1 MRDCCTLR
9 TVNVPRLTVLVILA
23 QVATFLSARA
33 PDASSD
39 WPQWRGVRRDGVTD
53 ETNWETK
60 WPAGGPKQL
69 WKISLGP
76 GASSM
81 AVSRGR
87 LYTVGNI
94 SDKDIVYCLDAETGK
109 EIWRFSYSC
118 PLDARQFE
126 GGPAA
131 TPTVDDNRVYT
142 LSHEGDL
149 FCLDAASGKVVWSK
163 NLPKDFDGRRPHW
176 GYAGSPLIADKLLIV
191 DAGGRGSS
199 TVALDKSTGN
209 VVWKAGQDDASYGA
223 PIAFEYGGK
232 KCVASFNAF
241 GLVVREV
248 ATGAEVARHPW
259 KTSYDVNATTPI
271 VTGDKIFIASGYSK
285 GGALIQLDSAGPQ
298 VLWQTKNM
306 RNQLATS
313 VLWKGNLYGFD
324 DSTLTCLDFATGD
337 VQWKQ
342 QGLGKGTVILGGGKL
357 IVLGEQGE
365 LVIANASPAQ
375 FKELARASVLTGR
388 CWVAPVLS
396 DGKIYCRNN
405 AGDLVCMDVRAAAP
419 AAATAK

>member
-1 MRDCCTLR
+1 MRVCCTLGIMNGSR
-9 TVNVPRLTVLVILA
+9 AIALLILFQVTVVLPI
-23 QVATFLSARA
+23 RA
-33 PDASSD
+33 ADTSFD
-39 WPQWRGVRRDGVTD
+39 WPQWRGTRRDGVSD
-53 ETNWETK
+53 ETK
-60 WPAGGPKQL
+60 WDTKWPEAGPKQL
-69 WKISLGP
+69 WKISVGP

-109 EIWRFSYSC
+109 EIWRYSYPC

-126 GGPAA
+126 GGPAV
-131 TPTVDDNRVYT
+131 TPTVDDNHVYT

-163 NLPKDFDGRRPHW
+163 NLPKDFDGRRPRW
-176 GYAGSPLIADKLLIV
+176 GYAGSPVIVDKLLIV
-191 DAGGRGSS
+191 DAGGRGTS
-199 TVALDKSTGN
+199 TVALDKLTGDL
-209 VVWKAGQDDASYGA
+209 VWKAGQDDASYGA

-232 KCVASFNAF
+232 KCVALFNAF

-271 VTGDKIFIASGYSK
+271 VAGDKIFIASGYSK
-285 GGALIQLDSAGPQ
+285 GGALIQLDSTGPQ

-306 RNQLATS
+306 RNQFATC

-324 DSTLTCLDFATGD
+324 DSTLTCLDFASGD

-342 QGLGKGTVILGGGKL
+342 QGLGKGTVVLAGGRL
-357 IVLGEQGE
+357 VVLSETGE
-365 LVIANASPAQ
+365 LVIANAAPVK

-405 AGDLVCMDVRAAAP
+405 AGDLVCLDVRAAGP